1 MQAQSEFCLVFGLIV
16 FQATAGWPRI
26 CGQCTQNLLILRS
39 PHLSFMCRLTVT
51 FVWAWICVDD
61 TRASYLQAKGRRYY
75 LSKNICLAVSRS
87 VGPAVSPL
95 M

>member
-16 FQATAGWPRI
+16 FQATASRPRI
-26 CGQCTQNLLILRS
+26 CGQCAQNLLILRS
-39 PHLSFMCRLTVT
+39 PHLSFTCGSTMT

-61 TRASYLQAKGRRYY
+61 TRASCLKAKGRRYY
-75 LSKNICLAVSRS
+75 LSKNICPAVSGS
-87 VGPAVSPL
+87 AGPAVPPL